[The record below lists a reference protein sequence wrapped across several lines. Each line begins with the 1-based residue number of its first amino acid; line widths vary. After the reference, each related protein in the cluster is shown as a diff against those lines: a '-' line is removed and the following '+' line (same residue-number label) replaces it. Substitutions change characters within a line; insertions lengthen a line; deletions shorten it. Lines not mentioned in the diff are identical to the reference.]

1 MALVSPGCSDSDH
14 GGDPIA
20 NRLNSLNS
28 LNSWCSPKAALPTIL
43 AAPAGA
49 RISALRILWQSIDKA
64 REEGLRSL
72 EGSLVGL
79 R

>member
-28 LNSWCSPKAALPTIL
+28 LEVKAAQAAERCSSRPNDPLHAPRLL
-43 AAPAGA
+43 ACKAGP
-49 RISALRILWQSIDKA
+49 KN
-64 REEGLRSL
+64 
-72 EGSLVGL
+72 LVLQPVFGV